1 VLAVLA
7 LRQALLPMRSPGMPA
22 LCKALNYRALF
33 IEEITVTA
41 TGTVVSVTL
50 AFLTHSVWSIVF
62 GAIAGALSSVIVSY
76 ILSRSARA
84 RSGTARRPTRL
95 ATWAARSSS
104 TPWSWRSGSTPTGS
118 LASASCRWWQMGL
131 YAVAWNLAAVIDT
144 LVTRRCDVYF
154 SMLSRRGDHD
164 SQAAWHKKTCA
175 RITRFALPGG
185 FAVVALSPLVIR
197 ACTTCATGPRDC
209 CSPCSSRAS
218 WCAGSGQVQF
228 QFLLARA
235 EVHLATRAYFVAML
249 VQFSLF
255 LLLVPRLG
263 AIGMALSAFASASAL
278 TFIQTWLLARR
289 TGWAWPASPP
299 PSTAPPNWPP
309 PGRPGPK
316 VRPGS
321 CAGRRRPGGT
331 GRASGRG
338 GDCPA
343 ARAALGSSASQGD
356 RAAQRAAERVHRD
369 VPQGG
374 DLNTERQGIDGL

>member
-1 VLAVLA
+1 
-7 LRQALLPMRSPGMPA
+7 
-22 LCKALNYRALF
+22 
-33 IEEITVTA
+33 
-41 TGTVVSVTL
+41 
-50 AFLTHSVWSIVF
+50 
-62 GAIAGALSSVIVSY
+62 
-76 ILSRSARA
+76 
-84 RSGTARRPTRL
+84 
-95 ATWAARSSS
+95 
-104 TPWSWRSGSTPTGS
+104 
-118 LASASCRWWQMGL
+118 MGL

-197 ACTTCATGPRDC
+197 ALYDVRY
-209 CSPCSSRAS
+209 RAS
-218 WCAGSGQVQF
+218 GLLFAVLIARELVRGLGQVQF

-289 TGWAWPASPP
+289 TGWGMAGFAATLDGATELAAS
-299 PSTAPPNWPP
+299 
-309 PGRPGPK
+309 R
-316 VRPGS
+316 
-321 CAGRRRPGGT
+321 
-331 GRASGRG
+331 
-338 GDCPA
+338 
-343 ARAALGSSASQGD
+343 
-356 RAAQRAAERVHRD
+356 
-369 VPQGG
+369 
-374 DLNTERQGIDGL
+374 